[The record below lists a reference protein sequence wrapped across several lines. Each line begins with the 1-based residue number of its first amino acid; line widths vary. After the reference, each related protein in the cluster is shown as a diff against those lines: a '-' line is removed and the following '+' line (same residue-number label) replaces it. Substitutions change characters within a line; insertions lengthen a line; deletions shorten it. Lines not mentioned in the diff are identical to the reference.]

1 MGEAPAGRRPLLRR
15 RRRAPGAAL
24 TLNAAADW
32 RLTRSS
38 SASQD
43 AAAGHARAEGGDGEA
58 AIPASKA
65 RAPAVATIIVLAA
78 LCCVS
83 AARGDNAPPTVT
95 SPTSTTPEAPP
106 PDPYHPPAPASK
118 PKPSPTVVRSAPAH
132 SAPVQTYTPPAPVV
146 PVRTVQPQRTVRQ
159 RSAKAAQKRKARVV
173 HRRVMAKPK
182 PKPVKVTFN
191 PFANIVAASSVLGT
205 TDDTND
211 RDRYLWL
218 AGIAF
223 AVLAL
228 AGLSLQVLALRTVER

>member
-15 RRRAPGAAL
+15 RRRASGAAL
-24 TLNAAADW
+24 TLKAAADW
-32 RLTRSS
+32 RLTRS

-43 AAAGHARAEGGDGEA
+43 AAAGHARAVRGHGEA

-78 LCCVS
+78 LCCAS

-95 SPTSTTPEAPP
+95 SPSSTTPEAPP

-118 PKPSPTVVRSAPAH
+118 PKPAPTVVRSAPAH
-132 SAPVQTYTPPAPVV
+132 SAPVQTYRPPAPVV

-159 RSAKAAQKRKARVV
+159 RSAKAAHKRKARVV
-173 HRRVMAKPK
+173 HRHVVPKPK
-182 PKPVKVTFN
+182 PEPVKVTFN
-191 PFANIVAASSVLGT
+191 PFANMVAASSVLGT

-228 AGLSLQVLALRTVER
+228 AGLSLQVLAVRTVER